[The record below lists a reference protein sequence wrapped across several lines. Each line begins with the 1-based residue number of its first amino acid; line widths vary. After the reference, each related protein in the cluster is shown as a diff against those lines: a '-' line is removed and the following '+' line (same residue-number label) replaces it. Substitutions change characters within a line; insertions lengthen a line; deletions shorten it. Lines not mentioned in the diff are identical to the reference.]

1 MAAILKKN
9 ARRTIPTDTGS
20 FGRALVAYRSGNIP
34 SAIALCREALA
45 TAHDNFDLL
54 NLLGTALLQLK
65 DHTAAAIN
73 LEQAVAICPDRAPS
87 WSNLGAAYLAL
98 NQPAKALDAFDRAVF
113 LAINDDISHYNRG
126 RALRDLGRHAESLQS
141 FEHALALNP
150 HDAEFHL
157 SRGSALIELQHTEA
171 ALEAFTRALALQP
184 AYAEAHLN
192 SGIALCT
199 LKLWPAAIDHFDQ
212 ALKIR
217 PDYIEALHQR
227 CVANLELGN
236 LAAALNDCETAL
248 RIDPDSAIG
257 YNNRGVV
264 FERQA
269 RCKEALVE
277 YTHALN
283 ANPDFPQAHFNRGTA
298 LKMLNRLDESLAAF
312 ACVLMRKPDD
322 GRAHWN
328 SALCRLLLGDFDNG
342 WPGYEW
348 RWQEQSGINTPLST
362 TRPRWT
368 PDCGARRL
376 LIWPEQGVGDEIMFG
391 CLLPEARRLAPELI
405 VMLDTRLIP
414 LFSRSMPDIR
424 FVPKSPTF
432 DENRYDTHLPIGS
445 LCQYL
450 RPHAEAF
457 ARTPRACLRADPVR
471 SAALRT
477 ELQVPGKRLC
487 GISWRSGGLKT
498 GLERSIPLSE
508 LVAALDSLDL
518 TLVNLQYGN
527 VDAEIEAHN
536 AAHRLQ
542 VQRCAS
548 VDIFNDLDGLAAL
561 IAACDEVISVDNTT
575 VHLGGALGVPV
586 SVLLPFHPDWRW
598 QLKRTDSPWYPSL
611 TLLRQHEPGN
621 WSTPLLA
628 LNS

>member
-1 MAAILKKN
+1 
-9 ARRTIPTDTGS
+9 
-20 FGRALVAYRSGNIP
+20 
-34 SAIALCREALA
+34 
-45 TAHDNFDLL
+45 
-54 NLLGTALLQLK
+54 
-65 DHTAAAIN
+65 
-73 LEQAVAICPDRAPS
+73 
-87 WSNLGAAYLAL
+87 
-98 NQPAKALDAFDRAVF
+98 
-113 LAINDDISHYNRG
+113 
-126 RALRDLGRHAESLQS
+126 
-141 FEHALALNP
+141 
-150 HDAEFHL
+150 
-157 SRGSALIELQHTEA
+157 
-171 ALEAFTRALALQP
+171 
-184 AYAEAHLN
+184 
-192 SGIALCT
+192 
-199 LKLWPAAIDHFDQ
+199 
-212 ALKIR
+212 
-217 PDYIEALHQR
+217 
-227 CVANLELGN
+227 
-236 LAAALNDCETAL
+236 
-248 RIDPDSAIG
+248 
-257 YNNRGVV
+257 
-264 FERQA
+264 
-269 RCKEALVE
+269 
-277 YTHALN
+277 
-283 ANPDFPQAHFNRGTA
+283 
-298 LKMLNRLDESLAAF
+298 
-312 ACVLMRKPDD
+312 
-322 GRAHWN
+322 
-328 SALCRLLLGDFDNG
+328 
-342 WPGYEW
+342 
-348 RWQEQSGINTPLST
+348 
-362 TRPRWT
+362 
-368 PDCGARRL
+368 
-376 LIWPEQGVGDEIMFG
+376 MFG

-471 SAALRT
+471 SAALRA

-498 GLERSIPLSE
+498 GLERSLPLSA

-548 VDIFNDLDGLAAL
+548 VDVFNDLDGLAAL
-561 IAACDEVISVDNTT
+561 VAACDEVISVDNTT

-621 WSTPLLA
+621 WSAPLLA
-628 LNS
+628 LPKRAFSLSAAQ

>member
-1 MAAILKKN
+1 MHTHSPLAQPCSL
-9 ARRTIPTDTGS
+9 TIPPPGPDTSIEEKQQTMVLALAACKGGEAATGARLCHEVLARDPEYFDALFLSGVIAAENGNLEAAADFLTRATRVNPESLTAHLRRAVTMQRLDRYAEALQSYDMVTAIDPAMAEAHNNRGVMLYKLERYEEAVSSHDNAIRLNPAFVDAQLNRGAALTRLGRCEEALSSYRACLALDTTDT
-20 FGRALVAYRSGNIP
+20 RALSNCAVTLRELGRHA
-34 SAIALCREALA
+34 EALQMCA
-45 TAHDNFDLL
+45 RALSLQPDDAEYLL
-54 NLLGTALLQLK
+54 NLGNT
-65 DHTAAAIN
+65 
-73 LEQAVAICPDRAPS
+73 
-87 WSNLGAAYLAL
+87 
-98 NQPAKALDAFDRAVF
+98 
-113 LAINDDISHYNRG
+113 
-126 RALRDLGRHAESLQS
+126 LRDLGRNED
-141 FEHALALNP
+141 ALLVY
-150 HDAEFHL
+150 E
-157 SRGSALIELQHTEA
+157 
-171 ALEAFTRALALQP
+171 RA
-184 AYAEAHLN
+184 
-192 SGIALCT
+192 IALRENYT
-199 LKLWPAAIDHFDQ
+199 SAFYNRGNALKAMNRLESAIDSFAQ
-212 ALKIR
+212 AIR
-217 PDYIEALHQR
+217 LQ
-227 CVANLELGN
+227 
-236 LAAALNDCETAL
+236 NDF
-248 RIDPDSAIG
+248 IP
-257 YNNRGVV
+257 
-264 FERQA
+264 
-269 RCKEALVE
+269 
-277 YTHALN
+277 
-283 ANPDFPQAHFNRGTA
+283 
-298 LKMLNRLDESLAAF
+298 
-312 ACVLMRKPDD
+312 
-322 GRAHWN
+322 AHWN

-348 RWQEQSGINTPLST
+348 RWTEQSGINTPLST

-450 RPHAEAF
+450 RPNAEAF

-471 SAALRT
+471 SAALRA

-498 GLERSIPLSE
+498 GLERSLPLSE

-548 VDIFNDLDGLAAL
+548 VDVFNDLDGLAAL
-561 IAACDEVISVDNTT
+561 VAACDEVISVDNTT

-621 WSTPLLA
+621 WSAPLLA
-628 LNS
+628 LNK